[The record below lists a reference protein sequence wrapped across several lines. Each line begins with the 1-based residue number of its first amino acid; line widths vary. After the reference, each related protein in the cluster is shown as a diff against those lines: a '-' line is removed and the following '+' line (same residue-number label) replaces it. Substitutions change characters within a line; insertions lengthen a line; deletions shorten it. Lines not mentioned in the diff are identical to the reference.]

1 MTKQNGYGSIPE
13 AADEETALMVRP
25 GGVIDNESEDLYAE
39 RPRKR
44 YSGKGILMTL
54 VAVAVFAVLAF
65 SDVSPVSAMAKSSG
79 GGGAAPGAP
88 PFDWKAYGANI
99 KAFWADQKAKWAE
112 KKAEMKANV
121 SGP

>member
-13 AADEETALMVRP
+13 ATDEETALMVRS
-25 GGVIDNESEDLYAE
+25 GGVVENEGDELYAE
-39 RPRKR
+39 RKR

-99 KAFWADQKAKWAE
+99 KAFWADKKAKWAE